1 MILYALTI
9 VVSAFLLFQV
19 QPVIAKIILPWFG
32 GSAAVWTTCLLFF
45 QMVLLLGYLYSHA
58 VIRYLKP
65 RAQMLLH
72 AGLLVVSAAVLP
84 IYPSASWKPAGAAE
98 PTLGI
103 LGLLAVTVGLPYFLL
118 STTGPLLQAWYARRY
133 QGAMPYRL
141 YALSNAGS
149 MFALLSYPVLFEPA
163 FNTHQQS
170 SMWSW
175 GFGVFVVLCGV
186 TAFVSNRAGQP
197 ENRGQTGLPADF
209 RQTAPE
215 IHGSLVSPLAV
226 VPPAQA
232 TYWMWL
238 LLPAVASVMLLA
250 ITNHL
255 SQNVAAIPFLW
266 VLPLSIYLLSFI
278 LCFEGEGW
286 YKRNPYLQVLAV
298 ALGSMA
304 LTMNETLD
312 KNTNLKVPGLGDF
325 HIPAVAILIV
335 LFSLGLFTIC
345 MVCHGELARLKP
357 DPKYLTHFFLMISA
371 GGAMGGLLVGLI
383 APHAF
388 NALYEMPAGLG
399 VCAVVVLIALRF
411 TPDWDWLKSLLS
423 PARLMVAALAVG
435 AAGYARNAVW
445 GWVTRY
451 WSPDENVTAYV
462 QIAALVVWSLM
473 VLCVLRQGI
482 GWVKRAPVLAATAA
496 EIIVLV
502 LVGYLGYVAQNLTN
516 GYRVTARSFYGALRV
531 RDSGAK
537 GSLEETRSL
546 THGTIN
552 HGEEYL
558 HPARRD
564 WPTTYYGPDTGI
576 GLAIKEKQKAGTMRI
591 GVIGL
596 GTGTTAAYGRLGD
609 YVRYYEINPLVLEL
623 ARKEFFFLADCKAK
637 LDVAM
642 GDARLTLEQELKDGH
657 PQNFDVLAV
666 DAFSSD
672 SIPVHLLTK
681 EAMDLYFRHLR
692 PDGILAVHIS
702 NRYLNLQPVLEGE
715 VRATQKLA
723 RVVDTEDD
731 EDVDVFGATW
741 VLITSPAT
749 GFTGE
754 IPGNSKPL
762 DSKKTVRLWTDDY
775 SNLFK
780 ILK

>member
-72 AGLLVVSAAVLP
+72 ASLLVASVLALP
-84 IYPSASWKPAGAAE
+84 IYPNVSWKPVGAAAE
-98 PTLGI
+98 PTLEI

-118 STTGPLLQAWYARRY
+118 STTGPLLQAWYTRRFH
-133 QGAMPYRL
+133 GAMPYRL

-149 MFALLSYPVLFEPA
+149 MFALISYPALFEPS
-163 FNTHQQS
+163 FTTHQQS
-170 SMWSW
+170 GMWSW
-175 GFGVFVVLCGV
+175 SYGLFVALCAF
-186 TAFVSNRAGQP
+186 TAFQSNQGARGQGTR
-197 ENRGQTGLPADF
+197 EETRGQTGLPADF
-209 RQTAPE
+209 RQSAPE
-215 IHGSLVSPLAV
+215 IHGSLVSP
-226 VPPAQA
+226 PSGK
-232 TYWMWL
+232 TYLMWL
-238 LLPAVASVMLLA
+238 LLPAVASVLLLA

-286 YKRNPYLQVLAV
+286 YRRNPYLQLLAV

-304 LTMNETLD
+304 FAVSVDRNA
-312 KNTNLKVPGLGDF
+312 NVPIKVMLP
-325 HIPAVAILIV
+325 
-335 LFSLGLFTIC
+335 LFAMGLFTCC

-357 DPKYLTHFFLMISA
+357 DPKYLTHFYLMMSA
-371 GGAMGGLLVGLI
+371 GGALGGLLVGLL
-383 APHAF
+383 APHF
-388 NALYEMPAGLG
+388 LNALYEMPVGL
-399 VCAVVVLIALRF
+399 
-411 TPDWDWLKSLLS
+411 
-423 PARLMVAALAVG
+423 VAC
-435 AAGYARNAVW
+435 
-445 GWVTRY
+445 
-451 WSPDENVTAYV
+451 
-462 QIAALVVWSLM
+462 AALVSY
-473 VLCVLRQGI
+473 VLRQDIELKWIRRWPGI
-482 GWVKRAPVLAATAA
+482 VVTGVLTLALAGYVGWQIRQMVSGSR
-496 EIIVLV
+496 VLV
-502 LVGYLGYVAQNLTN
+502 RN
-516 GYRVTARSFYGALRV
+516 FYGGLKV
-531 RDSGAK
+531 RDSGDP
-537 GSLEETRSL
+537 GSLEATRTL

-558 HPARRD
+558 NIARRD
-564 WPTTYYGPDTGI
+564 LPTTYYGPNTGI
-576 GLAIKEKQKAGTMRI
+576 GIAIREKQKAGAVRI
-591 GVIGL
+591 GIIGL

-623 ARKEFFFLADCKAK
+623 AKKEFFFLADCKAK

-715 VRATQKLA
+715 VHATQKIA

-731 EDVDVFGATW
+731 DTQDVFGATW

-754 IPGNSKPL
+754 TLTSSAPL